1 MASKVF
7 FNVRPYQSRVAHVK
21 DGFLR
26 DIFYQRESSPTLV
39 GAIYK
44 GRVSRL
50 SKGLNYA
57 FVDIGLDKAGFLYGR
72 DVNDG
77 KKPLNKVLSAGQEVM
92 VQVKSD
98 ANREKGTRLSMN
110 VALPGK
116 HLVYI
121 PGQRGKSAVSR
132 RISDR
137 KEKARLSKILESFKE
152 PGAIL
157 VRTLG
162 EGKSEEDFRGDLEV
176 LKNQWENL
184 RRLFEEKSDLGEIQK
199 SPSPGL
205 SYLRDLPEAIDE
217 IFIDDRETYEE
228 MKAFLKSNRPELKSS
243 LKFHS
248 KKLPLFEEF
257 SIESKVEEVFNKKVR
272 LKNGGSLV
280 IEELEAFTVI
290 DVNSGRYMG
299 KKTPASTILALNL
312 EAAQMIAR
320 QVRLRHL
327 AGIILVDFIDM
338 EDPEDGEKLV
348 SCLQEGFA
356 DDKSCPRVF
365 PMGELGMVQITRK
378 RTYPSLS
385 AFVSDKCSHCLGT
398 GRLKSVSSTAIEVL
412 MALEKVALKRRGWWF
427 QKKVSVQV
435 LCHLDVKKWIEQ
447 QQGAFDFLKKEFSL
461 YPELI
466 PKKSFPPHRFEIKKL
481 S

>member
-1 MASKVF
+1 MASRVF
-7 FNVRPYQSRVAHVK
+7 FNVRPYQSRVAYVK
-21 DGFLR
+21 DGLLR
-26 DIFYQRESSPTLV
+26 DVFYQRESSPTLV

-44 GRVSRL
+44 GRVTRL
-50 SKGLNYA
+50 SKGLNFA

-77 KKPLNKVLSAGQEVM
+77 KKPLNKVLTAGQEVM

-110 VALPGK
+110 VALAGK
-116 HLVYI
+116 YLVYI
-121 PGQRGKSAVSR
+121 PDQKGKSAVSR

-137 KEKARLSKILESFKE
+137 KEKSRLSKMLEGFKE
-152 PGAIL
+152 PGALL

-162 EGKSEEDFRGDLEV
+162 EGKEEEDFKSDLKI
-176 LKNQWENL
+176 LKNQWADL
-184 RRLFEEKSDLGEIQK
+184 KKSFKEKSGLGEIQK

-205 SYLRDLPEAIDE
+205 SYLRDFPEAIDE
-217 IFIDDRETYEE
+217 IFVDDKETYQEI
-228 MKAFLKSNRPELKSS
+228 KVFLKTNRPEWKSS

-248 KKLPLFEEF
+248 RKQSLFEEF
-257 SIESKVEEVFNKKVR
+257 SLETQIDEVFSRKVR

-299 KKTPASTILALNL
+299 KKTPSSTILALNL

-338 EDPEDGEKLV
+338 ENPEDGEKLV

-398 GRLKSVSSTAIEVL
+398 GRIKSVSTTAIEIL
-412 MALEKVALKRRGWWF
+412 MALEKFALKRRGWWF
-427 QKKVSVQV
+427 QKKVSVKV
-435 LCHLDVKKWIEQ
+435 FSHPDVINWMERQ
-447 QQGAFDFLKKEFSL
+447 SGAFDFLRKEFSL
-461 YPELI
+461 YPELVT
-466 PKKSFPPHRFEIKKL
+466 KKNFPLHRFEIKKL